1 MKPQEVS
8 MKIKEVM
15 SPNPVCCTPADSAQ
29 MAARIMR
36 DGNIGSIPVVI
47 DQQSRELVGVITDRD
62 LCCSIVAD
70 GLDPKRTPIQKFI
83 SLDPVTCR
91 DGANGEKCER
101 AMQEAKIMRIPI
113 EYSDNRAIGIVAQA
127 DLALTDK

>member
-1 MKPQEVS
+1 

-15 SPNPVCCTPADSAQ
+15 SPNPDCCTPGDSAQ

-70 GLDPKRTPIQKFI
+70 GLDPKMTPIQ
-83 SLDPVTCR
+83 
-91 DGANGEKCER
+91 KCER
-101 AMQEAKIMRIPI
+101 AMQEHQIRRIPI
-113 EYSDNRAIGIVAQA
+113 VDSDNRVIGIVAQA
-127 DLALTDK
+127 DLALKDKPEKVSKTVAEISKLSRPSVAA